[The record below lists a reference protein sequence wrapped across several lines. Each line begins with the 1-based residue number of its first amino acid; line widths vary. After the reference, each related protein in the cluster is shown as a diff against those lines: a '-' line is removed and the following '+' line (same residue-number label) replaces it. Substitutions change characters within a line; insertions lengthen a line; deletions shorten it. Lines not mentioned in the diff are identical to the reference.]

1 MYTLDLLIG
10 SGSSPKQNTG
20 TVKPMVAG
28 HAISRPRIQ
37 LERVDLSTMAQV
49 TNEGGEVAPHDGHSM
64 NEDEEAI
71 EESEVAPQV
80 ETEEELEHAETP
92 PVMPPTRN
100 VFDLTNIREES
111 TIMDDSSLN
120 SMVETLISPNM
131 DPVQEE
137 NQEDLED
144 QQSDNIADSVERSVS
159 SRHSRQLTSTVA
171 RTSVRLS
178 LRPPPGDSASPPP
191 VSTSRVDMQNLPST
205 SPYVLDGDTMTPI
218 GFTRDNISAP
228 GPSTRRAV
236 SPNQSSSL
244 SESILEQMMDIPMD
258 EGPSWLFA
266 SVKKKKRKSSAV
278 KKLSC
283 IMSDLDSTAASQSAT
298 LDSSDLET
306 SSTNVSVSGSVLDR
320 DLRQSVAANQE
331 EPQDET
337 QDENQENIPIRGE
350 SASSSRPLPVPRT
363 PLTNLM
369 LTCPDDG
376 GSEVRL
382 KEARILLNNVGTPNS
397 AEEDSPIIMLKRKKM
412 TLDDLFSLGTRQEE
426 DRGDEGSSS
435 KRKFGSDSQVVESTK
450 APKKARTTD
459 MAANAMLQN
468 VEVRLEKCGRTSS
481 EASEDNVRLAAAE
494 EGGRSRR
501 QRSQVSYKEPAIG
514 KKLRQ
519 VRIVS

>member
-1 MYTLDLLIG
+1 MI
-10 SGSSPKQNTG
+10 S
-20 TVKPMVAG
+20 TVQATHEKC
-28 HAISRPRIQ
+28 
-37 LERVDLSTMAQV
+37 
-49 TNEGGEVAPHDGHSM
+49 
-64 NEDEEAI
+64 
-71 EESEVAPQV
+71 QV
-80 ETEEELEHAETP
+80 EWSLATLILPVPVHPDTADSSSKHQLWHCLAAAAEIRGLAGDFSCARSSGKRHAGI
-92 PVMPPTRN
+92 VR
-100 VFDLTNIREES
+100 
-111 TIMDDSSLN
+111 SLN
-120 SMVETLISPNM
+120 SMEKTLISPNM

-137 NQEDLED
+137 NQEDLEE
-144 QQSDNIADSVERSVS
+144 QQSDSERRIS
-159 SRHSRQLTSTVA
+159 SRH
-171 RTSVRLS
+171 
-178 LRPPPGDSASPPP
+178 
-191 VSTSRVDMQNLPST
+191 STSRVDMQNLPST

-412 TLDDLFSLGTRQEE
+412 TLDDLFSLGTRQ
-426 DRGDEGSSS
+426 DDSRGDEGSSS

-459 MAANAMLQN
+459 MAANAMLN